1 MRRPDR
7 VDLFLIFQCGLL
19 LAFLGVLL
27 FGIAGWIGY
36 W

>member
-7 VDLFLIFQCGLL
+7 VDLFLIFQSVLL

>member
-7 VDLFLIFQCGLL
+7 VDLFLIFQSGLL

-27 FGIAGWIGY
+27 FALGDWIGY